1 MPVLTEKGLIGDLVD
16 GICRL
21 VKLPFEIIIEVEKN
35 VGTKA
40 IISMILVGTW
50 AYAQITG
57 IGVSPPF
64 TELASAAA
72 GAYLGY
78 SIHKA
83 GGKQK

>member
-1 MPVLTEKGLIGDLVD
+1 MIASEKGVIADIVD
-16 GICRL
+16 GICRIA
-21 VKLPFEIIIEVEKN
+21 KLPFEIFIEIEKN

-40 IISMILVGTW
+40 IISIILVGTW

-57 IGVSPPF
+57 TGVSPPF

-78 SIHKA
+78 SIHKQ
-83 GGKQK
+83 GVNKK